1 MTVRI
6 NAVRFIVAAL
16 AYTVFAYL
24 LHLIGA
30 LLTIP
35 FYLDPAYFPVWSKF
49 LMPTAGPPPLSFS
62 LYSLILGFV
71 AALLFVYIYLRVR
84 PLFKGGSRARRG
96 ATYGFGVFL
105 VGGLPGFFMLWL
117 LINIPFFLIVY
128 FAVEGLIVNVAGG
141 ILVAYLMQ
149 E

>member
-6 NAVRFIVAAL
+6 NTVRFIVAAL

-30 LLTIP
+30 LLTLQ
-35 FYLDPAYFPVWSKF
+35 FYLDPAYFPVWSRL
-49 LMPTAGPPPLSFS
+49 LMPTAGPPPLAFS
-62 LYSLILGFV
+62 VYSLILGFA
-71 AALLFVYIYLRVR
+71 AALLFVFIFLQVR
-84 PLFKGGSRARRG
+84 PLFKGTSRARRG

-117 LINIPFFLIVY
+117 LINLPFLLLVDYAI
-128 FAVEGLIVNVAGG
+128 EGLIANIVGG
-141 ILVAYLMQ
+141 VFAAYITQ

>member
-6 NAVRFIVAAL
+6 NGIRLIIAAL
-16 AYTVFAYL
+16 AYTLFAYI
-24 LHLIGA
+24 LHIIGA
-30 LLTIP
+30 LLTMQ
-35 FYLDPAYFPVWSKF
+35 FYLDPAYFPVWSRL

-62 LYSLILGFV
+62 VYSLILGFIT
-71 AALLFVYIYLRVR
+71 ALLFTFIYLKVR
-84 PLFKGGSRARRG
+84 PLFKGKSRARMG

-117 LINIPFFLIVY
+117 LINLPFLLIADY
-128 FAVEGLIVNVAGG
+128 AVESLIANLVGG
-141 ILVAYLMQ
+141 VVIAHLMQ